1 MVWIRGGAALAT
13 GSSKETLYDGVRL
26 AREGVVGVS
35 INYRLGV
42 LGWLSYPDLSA
53 ESPAWPEV
61 AALLTRAGIDSISVN
76 PGSFP
81 RTVEA
86 VARAETA
93 MTVA

>member
-13 GSSKETLYDGVRL
+13 GSSKETLYDGARL

-61 AALLTRAGIDSISVN
+61 AALLTRAGIARSASIRGAF
-76 PGSFP
+76 PGLSK
-81 RTVEA
+81 RLR
-86 VARAETA
+86 ARRRR
-93 MTVA
+93 